1 MFPASS
7 KGGGQMVTTG
17 PVDACKTPSPGG
29 PVPLP
34 YPNIAM
40 GTQYSSGTLSSK
52 VKIVNKET
60 ALENSEVS
68 MSSGD
73 EPGTVG
79 GIMSNKFKG
88 PLQMKSGSSK
98 VKAEG
103 KKIAHLTSMTGHNGS
118 NANVPVGA
126 QVAPSQ
132 VKVIVMP

>member
-1 MFPASS
+1 
-7 KGGGQMVTTG
+7 MVTTG
-17 PVDACKTPSPGG
+17 PTDACKTPSPGG

-40 GTQYSSGTLSSK
+40 GTQFSTGTLSSK
-52 VKIVNKET
+52 VKMVNKET

-79 GIMSNKFKG
+79 GVMSNKFKG

-103 KKIAHLTSMTGHNGS
+103 KKVAHLTSTTGHNGS

-132 VKVIVMP
+132 TKIIVMP